1 METAQEETKAAA
13 QLPVHEGYYCDH
25 CHAYPIVGTRYACA
39 NCTSYDLCEQ
49 CEALDLHDHTHVF
62 LKIRRPL
69 PRPIFAPT
77 APLLPH
83 ILYSPAP
90 QQNH

>member
-1 METAQEETKAAA
+1 MQGQQGAA
-13 QLPVHEGYYCDH
+13 QPAVHEGYFCDH

-39 NCTSYDLCEQ
+39 NCTSYDLCEK

-69 PRPIFAPT
+69 PRPILPPAAPY
-77 APLLPH
+77 LPH
-83 ILYSPAP
+83 VLYPPPTHAS
-90 QQNH
+90 H